1 MIDGGLNSS
10 RDRLCGPMADGQFCC
25 KAYAE
30 SGGATDV
37 RRFAPCTDN
46 AMPCDRACRGRSIV
60 AELFGTRSIGGV
72 ERILRHAGPIVCVR
86 RDCGFLNHAAIRQLR
101 ASANVAATAGA
112 RRAIWMAGRREENSA
127 QPRGSDQYS
136 SKCHKTGQGEHA
148 LQWDRYASLGGS
160 CCGEVLERQV
170 PRGRS
175 VAASPAAA
183 TRSTPAHRRWSRR

>member
-1 MIDGGLNSS
+1 MDL
-10 RDRLCGPMADGQFCC
+10 LL
-25 KAYAE
+25 K
-30 SGGATDV
+30 GATPPALALDT
-37 RRFAPCTDN
+37 AT
-46 AMPCDRACRGRSIV
+46 
-60 AELFGTRSIGGV
+60 AELFGTRSIGGD
-72 ERILRHAGPIVCVR
+72 ERIFRHAGPIVCVR

-175 VAASPAAA
+175 VAAGPAAA